1 MVLLNG
7 FDWSIIAAF
16 FVIALAIG
24 IRDVPGDDVEEGHRE
39 IKKTNRSRQRAERT
53 APEETA
59 CPTRNW

>member
-24 IRDVPGDDVEEGHRE
+24 VRGVPGDDVEEGHRE
-39 IKKTNRSRQRAERT
+39 MKRPN
-53 APEETA
+53 
-59 CPTRNW
+59 